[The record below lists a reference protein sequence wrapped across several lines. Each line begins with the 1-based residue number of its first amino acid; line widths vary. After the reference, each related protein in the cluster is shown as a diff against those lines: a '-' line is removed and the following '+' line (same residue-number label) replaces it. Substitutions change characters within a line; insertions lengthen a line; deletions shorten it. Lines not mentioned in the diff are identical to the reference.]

1 MNLDNMTAEEKKIIE
16 QKNTDQVV
24 NYLTDMLLGDIQKE
38 LFPLRQNSSGVF
50 NRQRKKSD
58 EIIKK
63 STESYW
69 HSSPSNKKHINDSPS
84 SVSSL

>member
-50 NRQRKKSD
+50 NRRKK
-58 EIIKK
+58 
-63 STESYW
+63 
-69 HSSPSNKKHINDSPS
+69 
-84 SVSSL
+84 L